1 MSPKF
6 EPVAWLTFAAVVV
19 GALLQADAE
28 AHLLPAAWA
37 RWLAFFVLVIG
48 LIVAGVKARGTVTPL
63 ADPRNEEGKKLYP
76 SATLVQTKRPV
87 D

>member
-6 EPVAWLTFAAVVV
+6 QPVAWLTAAAVVV

-37 RWLAFFVLVIG
+37 RWLAFVALAIG
-48 LIVAGVKARGTVTPL
+48 LVMAGVKTHGAVTPL
-63 ADPRNEEGKKLYP
+63 ADPRNDDGDKLYP
-76 SATLVQTKRPV
+76 RPTTVQRPLS
-87 D
+87 